1 MHVGTGMGQ
10 RHSCPHQHQRNI
22 QPSDLEGHEKGKGTQ
37 TAMLG
42 PAVGTP
48 SWHLSLKDI
57 RWSRKE
63 IRLRAKSIRFPGKVV
78 GGKRKYIYL

>member
-1 MHVGTGMGQ
+1 
-10 RHSCPHQHQRNI
+10 
-22 QPSDLEGHEKGKGTQ
+22 
-37 TAMLG
+37 MLG